1 MYTLIDKIELID
13 NVMTYTEFAQT
24 NDDALI
30 EEINFNYDETLGDWI
45 ETNIIG
51 LEEGTTLLEEFFDVT
66 PLVHVARTTISYERS
81 DLPTVN
87 SIGEL

>member
-1 MYTLIDKIELID
+1 MHAVIDRIELID

-30 EEINFNYDETLGDWI
+30 EEINLEYDTTLGNWI

-51 LEEGTTLLEEFFDVT
+51 LEEGTTTLEEFFNVT
-66 PLVHVARTTISYERS
+66 PLVHVATTTISYERN
-81 DLPTVN
+81 DLPLVTSV
-87 SIGEL
+87 GEL

>member
-1 MYTLIDKIELID
+1 MHTLIDKIELID

-24 NDDALI
+24 DDESLI
-30 EEINFNYDETLGDWI
+30 EEINIEYDETLGNWI
-45 ETNIIG
+45 STNIIG
-51 LEEGTTLLEEFFDVT
+51 LENGSTELSEFFEVT
-66 PLVHVARTTISYERS
+66 PLVYVARTTISYERS